1 MSKNILFILTS
12 HGQLGDSDQPTGFHY
27 EEMTTPYFAFKDAG
41 FDVLIASIAGG
52 QPPHDPSSLK
62 ENPEDNPASVQRFTN
77 DPLLMNAL
85 KHSRSVYELP
95 NEELEK
101 FAAVYLPGGHGT
113 MWDLPNCERLTE
125 IIEQFY
131 KAGKPVSA
139 VCHGIAGLINAKD
152 EHGESILKGK
162 SVNCFTNAEECEI
175 ELDQI
180 VPFLLESKVKDLGAR
195 FEKAGKFEAYVA
207 VDDQLVT
214 GQNPPS
220 AEFVAKAVIRLLK
233 S

>member
-62 ENPEDNPASVQRFTN
+62 ENPEDNPASVRRFTS

-131 KAGKPVSA
+131 KAGFQYIIRVSFLA
-139 VCHGIAGLINAKD
+139 ALGSSVFGKLINPGSKFSFD
-152 EHGESILKGK
+152 IRVGLKYLPGGK
-162 SVNCFTNAEECEI
+162 
-175 ELDQI
+175 
-180 VPFLLESKVKDLGAR
+180 PF
-195 FEKAGKFEAYVA
+195 
-207 VDDQLVT
+207 
-214 GQNPPS
+214 
-220 AEFVAKAVIRLLK
+220 
-233 S
+233 